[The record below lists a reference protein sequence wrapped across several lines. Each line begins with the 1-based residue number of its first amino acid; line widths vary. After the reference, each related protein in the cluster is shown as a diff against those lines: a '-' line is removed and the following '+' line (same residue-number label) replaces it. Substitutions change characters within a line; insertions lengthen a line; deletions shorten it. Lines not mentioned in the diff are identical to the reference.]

1 MSRIKPSIFSAS
13 RVLVVSFGGLIALGT
28 LLLALPISATRE
40 PLRLI
45 DAFFTATSAICVTG
59 LIVVDTPNDLSLFGQ
74 IVLLLLIQIGGLG
87 YMAISTVVAVALG
100 RQLTVHERMTLQEA
114 LNVHTMEGLARFV
127 MTVLKLTLAFELT
140 GALVLMLWWW
150 DDFGFVR
157 AAYYGVFHAVSAFN
171 NAGFALFSDNLS
183 RFRGDWIVNIVI
195 TMLVICGG
203 LGFLVLTE
211 IGRLRHTR
219 RLSAHTR
226 VVLTVSALLL
236 IGGTAFVY
244 FVERGNPKTLGPMGF
259 SEAFLASWFQTVV
272 TRTAGFNSID
282 VGAMH
287 AASLF
292 LFIIFMFIG
301 AAPGGTGG
309 GVKVSTFAITLAALW
324 AMVRGV
330 AEPSLFRRRLTPD
343 LVARAFAVSLLAFL
357 ALNGVAAMLLVIEGH
372 PLLQTLFETT
382 SAFGTVG
389 MSTGHPGSVLSLAG
403 HFSSTGKF
411 LLAAMMFMGRVG
423 PLTLAVAVARG
434 RTPAKIRYPEAKI
447 LVG

>member
-13 RVLVVSFGGLIALGT
+13 RVLTVSFGGLIAIGT
-28 LLLALPISATRE
+28 VLLWLPISSTRAIS
-40 PLRLI
+40 LA

-59 LIVVDTPNDLSLFGQ
+59 LIVLDTPHDLTLFGQ
-74 IVLLLLIQIGGLG
+74 LVVLLLIQVGGLG

-140 GALVLMLWWW
+140 GALILTLWWW
-150 DDFGFVR
+150 NDFGVIR
-157 AAYYGVFHAVSAFN
+157 AAYYGLFHSVSAFN

-195 TMLVICGG
+195 TALVICGG

-211 IGRLRHTR
+211 VGRFRQTR

-226 VVLTVSALLL
+226 VVLTVSAALLT
-236 IGGTAFVY
+236 GGTAFVY
-244 FVERGNPKTLGPMGF
+244 VVERQNPHTLGPMGF
-259 SEAFLASWFQTVV
+259 SEALLSAWFQTVV

-282 VGAMH
+282 IGAMH
-287 AASLF
+287 PASLF

-343 LVARAFAVSLLAFL
+343 LVARAFSVSLLAFL

-389 MSTGHPGSVLSLAG
+389 MSTGFKGSVLSLAG
-403 HFSSTGKF
+403 QFSTPGKV